1 METKK
6 DSIYYISLI
15 LGGSLIVGVTISSI
29 KSHRAK
35 HPQPTKTEVVY
46 IHHYKPKPV
55 MNQGCF
61 YDGGNIPGR

>member
-1 METKK
+1 MEDKK
-6 DSIYYISLI
+6 DYIYYMSLI
-15 LGGSLIVGVTISSI
+15 LGGALIVGATVAAI
-29 KSHRAK
+29 KDTTPAQ
-35 HPQPTKTEVVY
+35 QPVRTEVVY